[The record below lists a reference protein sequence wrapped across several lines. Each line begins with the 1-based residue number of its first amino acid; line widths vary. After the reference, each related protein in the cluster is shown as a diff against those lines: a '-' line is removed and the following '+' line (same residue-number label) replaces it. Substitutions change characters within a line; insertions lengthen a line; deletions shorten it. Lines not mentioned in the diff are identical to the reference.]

1 MASERPRRKRRAS
14 APEVG
19 RRIEAR
25 PETWRALDEL
35 SGDTDRSVHS
45 LAEEAFRDLLKKHRR
60 PRSLLEALRESARQ
74 HPANDHAPPR
84 ARRRS

>member
-1 MASERPRRKRRAS
+1 
-14 APEVG
+14 VG
-19 RRIEAR
+19 RRIELS
-25 PETWRALDEL
+25 PETWHALDAL
-35 SGDTDRSVHS
+35 SRDTDRSVHS

-60 PRSLLEALRESARQ
+60 PRSLLEALRESTRQ